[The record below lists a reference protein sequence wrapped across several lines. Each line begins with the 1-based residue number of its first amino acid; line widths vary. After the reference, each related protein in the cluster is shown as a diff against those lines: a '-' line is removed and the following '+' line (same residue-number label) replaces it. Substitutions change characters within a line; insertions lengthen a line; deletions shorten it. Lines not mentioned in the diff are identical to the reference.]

1 MEFIAQSRSVPD
13 SVRQKLELR
22 GMWDPCLI
30 ANAFDSA
37 DEFQAYVEHVSVVL
51 VALYDA
57 CCKWTD
63 ARVSLAGRSC
73 SNVQAVPLVPT
84 PPVPLAPPLVAC
96 VPVVRPKRRASW
108 LPRHPRRKAIPVPGL
123 HSSAVV
129 FRVYVDELWDKFI
142 ALGSDGA
149 LWHEFVALPV
159 ALQADYQA
167 LTKER
172 LAKFSATTLS
182 AALSALARW
191 QDWQLRAGH
200 VGPPTALAVSLWL
213 RSLQD
218 ASNTSARGAF
228 TSLRWLETH
237 LGFSFAT
244 ASPTVRAF
252 REPVAGHVVK
262 QAVPLT
268 LIQWVQLE
276 KVAQSS
282 EGPTQLLVSVW
293 LVMLLGLVR
302 FAHLQRS
309 SVTEPGAS
317 FSGVASVGKIRV
329 RGVRRPVEWVASCLG
344 LSGSLR
350 ACFHALFLHQGQDD
364 RGAFLLPDLLEDSRG
379 MLTLG
384 SGPMSLTRFHALS
397 RSLFASQVFGWAPVV
412 VQHVTSY
419 SARRVL
425 PSVAD
430 MLCLSSSDR
439 VSLGGWSASG
449 SSLSSASSTAKRL
462 RMPLRYSGV
471 RAGAALVVRCYI
483 VSVLTQVA
491 KNGVWPDLAWD
502 DIAQFFPHLVGKRL
516 LPAPACPASSS
527 LDSPAPVSLAA
538 CPSWSC

>member
-1 MEFIAQSRSVPD
+1 MP
-13 SVRQKLELR
+13 
-22 GMWDPCLI
+22 P
-30 ANAFDSA
+30 
-37 DEFQAYVEHVSVVL
+37 
-51 VALYDA
+51 
-57 CCKWTD
+57 
-63 ARVSLAGRSC
+63 ARPQGAG
-73 SNVQAVPLVPT
+73 
-84 PPVPLAPPLVAC
+84 
-96 VPVVRPKRRASW
+96 
-108 LPRHPRRKAIPVPGL
+108 
-123 HSSAVV
+123 
-129 FRVYVDELWDKFI
+129 
-142 ALGSDGA
+142 
-149 LWHEFVALPV
+149 
-159 ALQADYQA
+159 
-167 LTKER
+167 
-172 LAKFSATTLS
+172 FS
-182 AALSALARW
+182 
-191 QDWQLRAGH
+191 
-200 VGPPTALAVSLWL
+200 
-213 RSLQD
+213 
-218 ASNTSARGAF
+218 
-228 TSLRWLETH
+228 SLRWLEAH
-237 LGFSFAT
+237 LGFSF
-244 ASPTVRAF
+244 AF

-268 LIQWVQLE
+268 LLQWVQLE

-317 FSGVASVGKIRV
+317 FSGVASVGKVRV
-329 RGVRRPVEWVASCLG
+329 RGVRRPVKWVASSLG

-350 ACFHALFLHQGQDD
+350 ACFHALFQHQGQDD
-364 RGAFLLPDLLEDSRG
+364 RGAFLLPDLDSRG

-384 SGPMSLTRFHALS
+384 SAPMPLPRFHALS

-412 VQHVTSY
+412 VQHVTSC

-439 VSLGGWSASG
+439 VSLRGWSASG

-483 VSVLTQVA
+483 VNVLTQVA

-502 DIAQFFPHLVGKRL
+502 DIAQFLPHLVGTRL

-527 LDSPAPVSLAA
+527 LDSPAPVSLALPVPQVMLT
-538 CPSWSC
+538 CMSTCEVLVGFMDRSLLP